1 MDDIRRTR
9 SELENHL
16 IDEMIA
22 GRITRREF
30 VRRGT
35 VMGMSIP
42 LLSMIVAA
50 CGGANKSGGNSGS
63 TGGGGTP
70 KKGGTIKVAIVV
82 PTGAINPVT
91 VGDQGG
97 LCMLGQTGEFLCV
110 TDPKTLEVLPVLAKS
125 WTPND
130 DSTEWTFALR
140 TDVTFQDGSPMT
152 AADVVYT
159 FDLLSDSKAPS
170 NAASVFGGV
179 LDRGGTTAVDDATV
193 KFTLLAPNGNF
204 PYLVSR
210 DNYNAIILKNGSDPK
225 QWQKTFPGTG
235 PFKLEK
241 YTTQVGASF
250 VRNDD
255 YWDKANLAL
264 PDRVEFTFYEDEP
277 PQIQALQGGT
287 VDCVGQISVSGG
299 RALLTDPAYTI
310 IDVPSTAHR
319 QVHMRNDKAPFTDKR
334 VRQAMALCMDRP
346 GVIEALFAGKAAL
359 GNDSPFAPVYPS
371 TDTSVPQRAKDIEQ
385 AKQLLSDAG
394 MADGF
399 SVTLNTEKA
408 YEIPDLALQIQAGAK
423 EIGVTVNI
431 LQQSPTV
438 YYGDFTFGNSPWLDS
453 TMGITDYAH
462 RSVPNV
468 LLGAPLLS
476 KGTWNSAHFK
486 NPTYDGLV
494 EQYFAASSTDVAGQ
508 QAVAKQ
514 IETLLLDETPVM
526 FLYFYDFLG
535 ATKKSLAGVLITPV
549 GHVQLEKAGFTT

>member
-50 CGGANKSGGNSGS
+50 CGGANNSGGSSGS
-63 TGGGGTP
+63 SGGGGTP

-97 LCMLGQTGEFLCV
+97 LCLLGQVGEFLTV
-110 TDPKTLEVLPVLAKS
+110 ADPTTLEIGGHLADS
-125 WTPND
+125 FTPNAD
-130 DSTEWTFALR
+130 ASEWTFKLKSGI
-140 TDVTFQDGSPMT
+140 TFQDGSPLT
-152 AADVVYT
+152 SKDVVYT
-159 FDLLSDSKAPS
+159 MDLLSDSKGGSQAL
-170 NAASVFGGV
+170 SVFGGV
-179 LDRGGTTAVDDATV
+179 LDKGGTTAVDDLTV

-210 DNYNAIILKNGSDPK
+210 DNYNAIILKDGSDPAK
-225 QWQKTFPGTG
+225 FEKDGFPGTG

-250 VRNDD
+250 VRNDN
-255 YWDKANLAL
+255 YWDKANLAY
-264 PDRVEFTFYEDEP
+264 PARVEFTFYEDEP
-277 PQIQALQGGT
+277 PQILALQGGT
-287 VDCVGQISVSGG
+287 VDAVGQISVSGG
-299 RALLTDPAYTI
+299 RALLSDPSYTI

-334 VRQAMALCMDRP
+334 VRQAVALCLDRP
-346 GVIEALFAGKAAL
+346 GIIEALFAGKAAL

-371 TDTSVPQRAKDIEQ
+371 TDTSVPQRAKDIPK

-394 MADGF
+394 MANGF

-408 YEIPDLALQIQAGAK
+408 FEIPDLALQIQAGAK
-423 EIGVTVNI
+423 EAGITINI

-438 YYGDFTFGNSPWLDS
+438 YYGDFTFGGSPWLDC
-453 TMGITDYAH
+453 TMGITDYGH

-468 LLGAPLLS
+468 ILGAPLLS
-476 KGTWNSAHFK
+476 TGTWNSAHFK

-494 EQYFAASSTDVAGQ
+494 KQYFGATDLQTQKSVAG
-508 QAVAKQ
+508 Q
-514 IETLLLDETPVM
+514 IETLLLDETPII
-526 FLYFYDFLG
+526 FPYFYDYLG
-535 ATKKSLAGVLITPV
+535 ASKKSLAGVVITPV

>member
-1 MDDIRRTR
+1 MDDIRRKS

-42 LLSMIVAA
+42 LISLIVAA
-50 CGGANKSGGNSGS
+50 CGGANGSSGSTGS

-70 KKGGTIKVAIVV
+70 KKGGTIKVAIIV

-97 LCMLGQTGEFLCV
+97 LALLGQTGEWL
-110 TDPKTLEVLPVLAKS
+110 TIADPETLQLTGALADS
-125 WTPND
+125 WTSNTD
-130 DSTEWTFALR
+130 ASEWTFKLKSGI
-140 TDVTFQDGSPMT
+140 TFQDGSPMT
-152 AADVVYT
+152 SKDVVYT
-159 FDLLSDSKAPS
+159 MDLLSDSKGGS
-170 NAASVFGGV
+170 NALSVFGGV
-179 LDRGGTTAVDDATV
+179 LDKGGTTAVDDANV

-210 DNYNAIILKNGSDPK
+210 DNYNAIILKDGTDPASFE
-225 QWQKTFPGTG
+225 KTFLGTG
-235 PFKLEK
+235 PFKVEK

-250 VRNDD
+250 VRNES
-255 YWDKANLAL
+255 YWDSANAAL
-264 PDRVEFTFYEDEP
+264 PDRLEFTFYEDEQ

-287 VDCVGQISVSGG
+287 VDAVGQISVSGG
-299 RALLTDPAYTI
+299 RALLSDPAYTI

-334 VRQAMALCMDRP
+334 VRQAMALSMDRP
-346 GVIEALFAGKAAL
+346 GIIEALFAGKAKL
-359 GNDSPFAPVYPS
+359 GNDSPFAPQYPS
-371 TDTSVPQRAKDIEQ
+371 TDTSVPQRAKNIEM

-394 MADGF
+394 MANGF

-423 EIGVTVNI
+423 EAGITVNI

-476 KGTWNSAHFK
+476 TGTWNSAHFK

-494 EQYFAASSTDVAGQ
+494 KQYFGATDLQTQKGIS
-508 QAVAKQ
+508 KQ
-514 IETLLLDETPVM
+514 IETLLLDETPIM

-535 ATKKSLAGVLITPV
+535 ATKKSLAGVVITPV

>member
-1 MDDIRRTR
+1 MDDIRRTS

-50 CGGANKSGGNSGS
+50 CGGANNSGGGSGS

-97 LCMLGQTGEFLCV
+97 LCMLGQVGEFL
-110 TDPKTLEVLPVLAKS
+110 TIADPETLELAGHLADS
-125 WTPND
+125 WTPNAD
-130 DSTEWTFALR
+130 ASEWTFKLKSG
-140 TDVTFQDGSPMT
+140 VTFQDGSPMT
-152 AADVVYT
+152 SADVVYT
-159 FDLLSDSKAPS
+159 MDLLSDSKGGS
-170 NAASVFGGV
+170 NALSVFGGV
-179 LDRGGTTAVDDATV
+179 LDKGGTTAVDDLTV

-210 DNYNAIILKNGSDPK
+210 DNYNAIIIKNGSDPK
-225 QWQKTFPGTG
+225 DFQNTFMGTG
-235 PFKLEK
+235 PFKKEK

-250 VRNDD
+250 VRNDA
-255 YWDKANLAL
+255 YWDKANPAL

-334 VRQAMALCMDRP
+334 VRQAMALSMDRP
-346 GVIEALFAGKAAL
+346 GIIEALFAGKAKL
-359 GNDSPFAPVYPS
+359 GNDSPFAPQYPS

-394 MADGF
+394 MANGF

-408 YEIPDLALQIQAGAK
+408 YEIPDLALQIQANAK
-423 EIGVTVNI
+423 EAGINVNI

-476 KGTWNSAHFK
+476 TGTWNSAHFK

-494 EQYFAASSTDVAGQ
+494 KQYFGATDLQTQKGI
-508 QAVAKQ
+508 AKQ
-514 IETLLLDETPVM
+514 IETLLLDETPIM

-535 ATKKSLAGVLITPV
+535 ATKKSLAGVVITPV

>member
-50 CGGANKSGGNSGS
+50 CGGANNSGGSSGS
-63 TGGGGTP
+63 SGGGGTP

-97 LCMLGQTGEFLCV
+97 LCLLGQVGEFLTV
-110 TDPKTLEVLPVLAKS
+110 ADPTTLEIGGHLADS
-125 WTPND
+125 FTPNAD
-130 DSTEWTFALR
+130 ASEWTFKLKSGI
-140 TDVTFQDGSPMT
+140 TFQDGSPMT
-152 AADVVYT
+152 SADVVYT
-159 FDLLSDSKAPS
+159 MDLLSDPKGGSQAL
-170 NAASVFGGV
+170 SVFGGV
-179 LDRGGTTAVDDATV
+179 LDKGGTTAVDDLTV

-210 DNYNAIILKNGSDPK
+210 DNYNAIIIKNGSDPAK
-225 QWQKTFPGTG
+225 FEKDGFPGTG
-235 PFKLEK
+235 AFKLEK

-250 VRNDD
+250 VRNDT

-277 PQIQALQGGT
+277 PQILALQGGT

-299 RALLTDPAYTI
+299 RALLSDPSYTI

-334 VRQAMALCMDRP
+334 VRQAVALCLDRP
-346 GVIEALFAGKAAL
+346 GIIEALFAGKAAL

-385 AKQLLSDAG
+385 AKQLLSDAN
-394 MADGF
+394 MANGF
-399 SVTLNTEKA
+399 SVTMNTEKA
-408 YEIPDLALQIQAGAK
+408 FEIPDLALQIQAGAK
-423 EIGVTVNI
+423 EAGITIKI
-431 LQQSPTV
+431 LPQSATV
-438 YYGDFTFGNSPWLDS
+438 YYGDFTFGGSPWLDC
-453 TMGITDYAH
+453 TMGITDYGH

-468 LLGAPLLS
+468 ILGAPLLS
-476 KGTWNSAHFK
+476 AGTWNSAHFK

-494 EQYFAASSTDVAGQ
+494 KQYFGATDLQTQKSVAG
-508 QAVAKQ
+508 Q
-514 IETLLLDETPVM
+514 IETLLLDETPII
-526 FLYFYDFLG
+526 FPYFYDYLG
-535 ATKKSLAGVLITPV
+535 ASKKSLAGVLITPI

>member
-1 MDDIRRTR
+1 MDDIRRTS

-42 LLSMIVAA
+42 LLSLIVAA
-50 CGGANKSGGNSGS
+50 CGGANGGGSSSGS

-97 LCMLGQTGEFLCV
+97 LAMLGQVGEFL
-110 TDPKTLEVLPVLAKS
+110 TIADPTTLEIAGHLADS
-125 WTPND
+125 FTPNAD
-130 DSTEWTFALR
+130 ASEWTFKLKSGI
-140 TDVTFQDGSPMT
+140 TFQDGSPMT
-152 AADVVYT
+152 SADVVYT
-159 FDLLSDSKAPS
+159 MDLLSDPKGGSQAL
-170 NAASVFGGV
+170 SVFGGV
-179 LDRGGTTAVDDATV
+179 LDKGGTTAVDDLTV

-210 DNYNAIILKNGSDPK
+210 DNYNAIILKNGSDPAK
-225 QWQKTFPGTG
+225 FEKDKFPGTG
-235 PFKLEK
+235 AFKLEK

-250 VRNDD
+250 VRNDS

-277 PQIQALQGGT
+277 PQILALQGGT

-299 RALLTDPAYTI
+299 RALLSDPAYTI

-334 VRQAMALCMDRP
+334 VRQAVALCLDRP
-346 GVIEALFAGKAAL
+346 GIIEALFAGKAAL

-371 TDTSVPQRAKDIEQ
+371 TDTSVPQRAKDIEK
-385 AKQLLSDAG
+385 AKQLLSDAN
-394 MADGF
+394 MASGF

-408 YEIPDLALQIQAGAK
+408 FEIPDLALQIQAGAK
-423 EIGVTVNI
+423 EAGITINI

-438 YYGDFTFGNSPWLDS
+438 YYGDFTFGGSPWLDC
-453 TMGITDYAH
+453 TMGITDYGH

-468 LLGAPLLS
+468 FLGAPLQS
-476 KGTWNSAHFK
+476 TGTWNSAHFK

-494 EQYFAASSTDVAGQ
+494 KQYFGATDLQTQKSVAG
-508 QAVAKQ
+508 Q
-514 IETLLLDETPVM
+514 IETLLLDETPIM
-526 FLYFYDFLG
+526 FPYFYDYLG
-535 ATKKSLAGVLITPV
+535 ASKKSLAGVVITPV

>member
-1 MDDIRRTR
+1 MDDIRRKS

-50 CGGANKSGGNSGS
+50 CGGANSSSGGSS
-63 TGGGGTP
+63 SSGGGGTP
-70 KKGGTIKVAIVV
+70 KKGGTIKIGIVV

-97 LCMLGQTGEFLCV
+97 LCMLGQVGEWL
-110 TDPKTLEVLPVLAKS
+110 TIADPETLELRGHLADS
-125 WTPND
+125 WTPNAD
-130 DSTEWTFALR
+130 ASEWTFKLKPGI
-140 TDVTFQDGSPMT
+140 TFHDGSPMT
-152 AADVVYT
+152 SADVVYT
-159 FDLLSDSKAPS
+159 MDLLSDSKGGS
-170 NAASVFGGV
+170 NALSVFGGV
-179 LDRGGTTAVDDATV
+179 LDKGGTTAVDPTTV
-193 KFTLLAPNGNF
+193 RFTLLAPNGNF

-210 DNYNAIILKNGSDPK
+210 DNYNAIIFKNGSDPADFE
-225 QWQKTFPGTG
+225 KTFLGTG
-235 PFKLEK
+235 PFKK
-241 YTTQVGASF
+241 DTYTTQVGASF
-250 VRNDD
+250 VRNDS
-255 YWDKANLAL
+255 YWDSANLAY
-264 PDRVEFTFYEDEP
+264 PAKTEFTFYEDEP
-277 PQIQALQGGT
+277 PQILALQGGT
-287 VDCVGQISVSGG
+287 VDGLGQISVSGG
-299 RALLTDPAYTI
+299 RAILNNPAYTI
-310 IDVPSTAHR
+310 LDVPSTAHR

-346 GVIEALFAGKAAL
+346 GIIEALFAGKAAL
-359 GNDSPFAPVYPS
+359 GNDSPFAAVYPS
-371 TDTSVPQRAKDIEQ
+371 TDTSVPQRAKNLDQ
-385 AKQLLSDAG
+385 AKQLLSDAN

-408 YEIPDLALQIQAGAK
+408 FEIPDLALQIQSAAK
-423 EIGVTVNI
+423 EAGITVNI

-476 KGTWNSAHFK
+476 TGTWNSAHFK
-486 NPTYDGLV
+486 NPQYDDLV
-494 EQYFAASSTDVAGQ
+494 KQYFGATDLQ
-508 QAVAKQ
+508 SQKAVSNQ

-526 FLYFYDFLG
+526 FLYFYDYLA
-535 ATKKSLAGVLITPV
+535 ATKKELAGMGITPV
-549 GHVQLEKAGFTT
+549 GHVLLDKAGFTT

>member
-1 MDDIRRTR
+1 MDDIRRKS

-42 LLSMIVAA
+42 LISLIVAA
-50 CGGANKSGGNSGS
+50 CGGANGSGGSSGS
-63 TGGGGTP
+63 TGGGGGTP

-97 LCMLGQTGEFLCV
+97 LCMLGQVGEFL
-110 TDPKTLEVLPVLAKS
+110 TIADPTTLKLSGHLADS
-125 WTPND
+125 WTPNAD
-130 DSTEWTFALR
+130 ASEWTFKLKSG
-140 TDVTFQDGSPMT
+140 VTFQDGTPMT
-152 AADVVYT
+152 SKDVVYT
-159 FDLLSDSKAPS
+159 MDLLSDSKGGS
-170 NAASVFGGV
+170 NALSVFGGV
-179 LDRGGTTAVDDATV
+179 LDKGGSTAVDDATV

-210 DNYNAIILKNGSDPK
+210 DNYNAIIIKDGSNPK
-225 QWQKTFPGTG
+225 DFEKDNFPGTG
-235 PFKLEK
+235 PMKLEK

-250 VRNDD
+250 VRNES
-255 YWDKANLAL
+255 YWDAANKAYPA
-264 PDRVEFTFYEDEP
+264 RVEFTFYADEP

-299 RALLTDPAYTI
+299 RALLSDPSYNI

-346 GVIEALFAGKAAL
+346 GIIEALFAGKAAL
-359 GNDSPFAPVYPS
+359 GNDSPFAAVYPS
-371 TDTSVPQRAKDIEQ
+371 TDTSVPQRAKDLTK

-394 MADGF
+394 MPNGF

-408 YEIPDLALQIQAGAK
+408 YEIPDYALQIQADAK
-423 EIGVTVNI
+423 EAGITVNI

-476 KGTWNSAHFK
+476 TGTWNSAHFK

-494 EQYFAASSTDVAGQ
+494 KQYFGAIDLQTQKTVAG
-508 QAVAKQ
+508 Q
-514 IETLLLDETPVM
+514 IETLLLDETPIM
-526 FLYFYDFLG
+526 FVYFYDFLA
-535 ATKKSLAGVLITPV
+535 ATKKTLAGVLITPV